1 MIKRLRLASGLV
13 LFTYV
18 ATHFLNHALGL
29 ISLPAAEHGR
39 DVFLFAWRG
48 WIGTVVLYSA
58 FTVHIGLAFW
68 AIFRRRTLRMH
79 AWEWTQLVMGLA
91 IPLLLIEHIVGTRL
105 IHELFGTQDSYTY
118 ITLVLWVWAPDKGLT
133 QSGLLLIA
141 WIHGCIGLH
150 YWLRLR
156 RWYSERA
163 PWFLVAAVVVP
174 VLGLLGFNQLGHEVG
189 LLVNNQLLMRD
200 TVAALKLPS
209 AEQAAEMY
217 RLIGAFRLGF
227 VALLLLTLVARA
239 GRLLLE
245 RARGL
250 VRITY
255 PGGKIV
261 TVTPGCTV
269 LEASRFNGIP
279 HASVCGGRGRC
290 STCRVRVGRGAEHLA
305 PPAPDELRVLQR
317 VGAPPQVRLAC
328 QIRPMKALEV
338 IPLLPP
344 SASSR
349 EAYARADHT
358 QGSDQVIAVL
368 FADLRSFT
376 QFAEKRLPYDVV
388 FVLNR
393 YFNAMGMAIADAGG
407 HLDKFIGDGVMALF
421 GTEGDPENGARQA
434 VNAAR
439 NMALKLAELNETLK
453 HELETP
459 LRIGIGIHAGHAI
472 IGEMGYER
480 ATTLTAIGDTVN
492 TASRLESMTKEVKA
506 QLVVSEAVASLGQI
520 DLSAY
525 PRHDLAIRGRE
536 ETLAV
541 RAIPDAALMPALE
554 PLKKEKAAVQKKK
567 EKEAATA

>member
-1 MIKRLRLASGLV
+1 MIKRLRLGSGFV
-13 LFTYV
+13 LFAYV
-18 ATHFLNHALGL
+18 ALHFLNHALGL
-29 ISLPAAEHGR
+29 ISLPAAESGR
-39 DVFLFAWRG
+39 DVFLFIWRG
-48 WIGTVVLYSA
+48 WIGSVVLYGA
-58 FTVHIGLAFW
+58 FAIHIGLAFW
-68 AIFRRRTLRMH
+68 SIYRRRTLRMH

-91 IPLLLIEHIVGTRL
+91 IPLLLVEHVVGTRL
-105 IHELFGTQDSYTY
+105 VHELFGTHDNYTY
-118 ITLVLWVWAPDKGLT
+118 VTLVLWLWAPDKGIV
-133 QSGLLLIA
+133 QSVLLLVA

-163 PWFLVAAVVVP
+163 PWFLVGAVLVP
-174 VLGLLGFNQLGHEVG
+174 VLGLLGFNQLGHAVEI
-189 LLVNNQLLMRD
+189 LVTNNIWMRD
-200 TVAALKLPS
+200 MITALKLPN
-209 AEQAAEMY
+209 AAQTADMY
-217 RLIGAFRLGF
+217 RLIGWFRVGF
-227 VALLLLTLVARA
+227 AALLVLTLAARA
-239 GRLLLE
+239 ARLLAE

-255 PGGKIV
+255 PGGKV
-261 TVTPGCTV
+261 VAVPPGVTV

-290 STCRVRVGRGAEHLA
+290 STCRVRVGRGAEHL
-305 PPAPDELRVLQR
+305 PPPSPDEARVLQR

-328 QIRPMKALEV
+328 QIKPTKPLEV

-344 SASSR
+344 TATPR
-349 EAYARADHT
+349 EAFARPDHH

-421 GTEGDPENGARQA
+421 GTEGDPANGARA
-434 VNAAR
+434 ALNAAR
-439 NMALKLAELNETLK
+439 NMALKLQELNETLK
-453 HELETP
+453 DELESP

-506 QLVVSEAVASLGQI
+506 QLVVSEALAALGEI

-525 PRHDLAIRGRE
+525 PRHDLAIRGRVE
-536 ETLAV
+536 MLGV
-541 RAIPDAALMPALE
+541 RAIADAALLPKLE
-554 PLKKEKAAVQKKK
+554 PLKKERGAAAARK
-567 EKEAATA
+567 EKEAAPA

>member
-1 MIKRLRLASGLV
+1 MIKRLRLGSGLV

-18 ATHFLNHALGL
+18 ALHFLNHALGL
-29 ISLPAAEHGR
+29 ISLPAAEGGR
-39 DVFLFAWRG
+39 DAFLFVWRG
-48 WIGTVVLYSA
+48 WIGSVVLYGA
-58 FTVHIGLAFW
+58 FAIHIGLAFW
-68 AIFRRRTLRMH
+68 SIFRRRTLRMH
-79 AWEWTQLVMGLA
+79 AWEWTQLLMGLA
-91 IPLLLIEHIVGTRL
+91 IPLLLIEHVVGTRL
-105 IHELFGTQDSYTY
+105 IHELFGTHDNYTY
-118 ITLVLWVWAPDKGLT
+118 ITLVLWVWAPDKGIV
-133 QSGLLLIA
+133 QSGLLLVA
-141 WIHGCIGLH
+141 WVHGCIGLH

-156 RWYSERA
+156 RWYADRA
-163 PWFLVAAVVVP
+163 PWFLVATVLVP
-174 VLGLLGFNQLGHEVG
+174 VLGLLGFNQLGHEIG

-200 TVAALKLPS
+200 TVATLKLPTN
-209 AEQAAEMY
+209 AQGAEMY
-217 RLIGAFRLGF
+217 RLIGWFRLGF
-227 VALLLLTLVARA
+227 VALLVLTLAARA
-239 GRLLLE
+239 ARLLAE

-261 TVTPGCTV
+261 SVTPGSTV
-269 LEASRFNGIP
+269 LDASRFNGIP

-328 QIRPMKALEV
+328 QIKPVKPLEV
-338 IPLLPP
+338 IPLLAPTATP
-344 SASSR
+344 R
-349 EAYARADHT
+349 EAFARPDHN
-358 QGSDQVIAVL
+358 QGSDKVIAVL

-421 GTEGDPENGARQA
+421 GTEGDPPNGARA
-434 VNAAR
+434 ALNAAR
-439 NMALKLAELNETLK
+439 NMALKLQELNETLK
-453 HELETP
+453 HELESP

-492 TASRLESMTKEVKA
+492 TASRLESMTKEVHA
-506 QLVVSEAVASLGQI
+506 QLVVSEATAELGEI

-525 PRHDLAIRGRE
+525 PRHDLAIRGRV
-536 ETLAV
+536 ETLGV
-541 RAIPDAALMPALE
+541 RAIPDAAALPKLD
-554 PLKKEKAAVQKKK
+554 PLKKDRNAAPKPKTV
-567 EKEAATA
+567 EAVS

>member
-1 MIKRLRLASGLV
+1 MIKRLRLGSGLV

-18 ATHFLNHALGL
+18 ALHFLNHALGL
-29 ISLPAAEHGR
+29 ISLPAAENGR
-39 DVFLFAWRG
+39 DLFLFIWRG
-48 WIGTVVLYSA
+48 WIGSVALYGA
-58 FTVHIGLAFW
+58 FTIHIGLAFW
-68 AIFRRRTLRMH
+68 SIFRRRTLRMH
-79 AWEWTQLVMGLA
+79 TWEWVQLLMGLA
-91 IPLLLIEHIVGTRL
+91 IPLLLIAHVVGTRL
-105 IHELFGTQDSYTY
+105 VHPLFGTHDNYTY
-118 ITLVLWVWAPDKGLT
+118 ITLALWVWSPDKGII

-141 WIHGCIGLH
+141 WIHGCIGVH

-163 PWFLVAAVVVP
+163 PWFLVAGVVVP
-174 VLGLLGFNQLGHEVG
+174 MLGLLGFNQLGHEIE
-189 LLVNNQLLMRD
+189 LLVSNNIWMREM
-200 TVAALKLPS
+200 TAQLKLPNS
-209 AEQAAEMY
+209 QQAAEMY
-217 RLIGAFRLGF
+217 RLIGWFRMGF
-227 VALLLLTLVARA
+227 AALLVLTLAARA

-250 VRITY
+250 VRLTY
-255 PGGKIV
+255 PGGKVV
-261 TVTPGCTV
+261 TITPGHTV

-290 STCRVRVGRGAEHLA
+290 STCRVRVGRGAEHLS
-305 PPAPDELRVLQR
+305 PPSADELRVLQR

-328 QIRPMKALEV
+328 QIHPTKALEV

-344 SASSR
+344 NATPR
-349 EAYARADHT
+349 EAFARPGHN
-358 QGSDQVIAVL
+358 QGSDQIIAVL

-421 GTEGDPENGARQA
+421 GTEGDPENGARMA
-434 VNAAR
+434 LNAAR

-453 HELETP
+453 HELDAP

-506 QLVVSEAVASLGQI
+506 QLVVSEALAALGEI
-520 DLSAY
+520 DLSDY

-541 RAIPDAALMPALE
+541 RAIGDAALLPKLE
-554 PLKKEKAAVQKKK
+554 PLKKEKAAPKKK
-567 EKEAATA
+567 EAAPAPV